1 MRTAHVDQE
10 DRGTTF
16 AARTSADE
24 RAIMDEAQRMIS
36 VPVDIYQGERAD
48 YRDRIDYRDE

>member
-36 VPVDIYQGERAD
+36 VPVDIYQEERAD